1 MNHSPF
7 YTEKELKGFDFA
19 PWGGIEGFLKAS
31 SNGATAVNRGIALK
45 RLVPDLSRAVD
56 MTATAGAS
64 LPFDITN
71 EAGDIIDTSADWQNK
86 VGGMGDPQRLLYLLF
101 SSLCGGAAYLIPQRT
116 PKFIFDLQ
124 YVVPHSITPQIYREG
139 LQYFDRAS
147 ELGVVEKYNPNE
159 IIYFWLPDSDVEIG
173 AARNTPLSNAIT
185 DAELIL
191 NSTNTM
197 KIYGERG
204 FVPLTLLGAK
214 GMPDSAERQKAEG
227 FFDRLLKGG
236 FDVLAKIINSDAL
249 SIIRLGAGFEEL
261 KGAYVEIKRESS
273 ESIAK
278 SFGIPS
284 AMFMSDNAFASE
296 FDALTRQWYMTSR
309 FRSIY
314 QCVEGVFNTQL
325 LKQYKLKWTFHLDEL
340 DIFQEDE
347 SARAAS
353 LSSLVSAID
362 VNPKIAKLGM
372 DILGYDMTEE
382 ESASLD
388 KIIADKKADKEKVNE
403 QMDKPKQEVPDMQEP
418 NPAVNLSTDEIKD
431 LALWHTKSIAWFKKG
446 KVGFVDWENKNLREE
461 VAAPIRV
468 KLVAAN
474 SEESITKAFELD
486 TISGGMLFAP
496 QVKAI
501 QSLADAINK
510 AVDKS

>member
-7 YTEKELKGFDFA
+7 YTQQELKNFDFS

-31 SNGATAVNRGIALK
+31 SNGASANNRSVALK

-56 MTATAGAS
+56 MTATAVSS
-64 LPFDITN
+64 LPFDITDI
-71 EAGDIIDTSADWQNK
+71 GGKIIDSSISWKNEIVCMSNPK
-86 VGGMGDPQRLLYLLF
+86 RLLYLIA
-101 SSLCGGAAYLIPQRT
+101 SSLCGGAAYLIPERT
-116 PKFIFDLQ
+116 PKAIFDLQ
-124 YVVPHSITPQIYREG
+124 YVVPHSIIPYVDREG
-139 LQYFDRAS
+139 LRYFDRVTDQGES
-147 ELGVVEKYNPNE
+147 DRYQPKDIV
-159 IIYFWLPDSDVEIG
+159 YFWLPDSDVEIG
-173 AARNTPLSNAIT
+173 AALNTPLSNAMT

-197 KIYGERG
+197 RIYGERG

-214 GMPDSAERQKAEG
+214 GMPDSAARKEAEG

-249 SIIRLGAGFEEL
+249 SVIKLGAGFEEL

-296 FDALTRQWYMTSR
+296 FAALTRQWYTASR

-314 QCVEGVFNTQL
+314 QTIEETFNSQL
-325 LKQYKLKWTFHLDEL
+325 LNQHELKMTFHLEEMDV
-340 DIFQEDE
+340 FQEDE
-347 SARAAS
+347 SNRASS

-362 VNPKIAKLGM
+362 TNPKIAKLSM

-382 ESASLD
+382 EAAMLD
-388 KIIADKKADKEKVNE
+388 EVIADKENAKKEVDENIGKEPEYIE
-403 QMDKPKQEVPDMQEP
+403 QTKP
-418 NPAVNLSTDEIKD
+418 VNLSPDEIKD
-431 LALWHTKSIAWFKKG
+431 LALWHTKAAAWFKKG
-446 KVGFVDWENKNLREE
+446 KSGYVDWENKNLREE
-461 VAAPIRV
+461 IAAPIRA
-468 KLVAAN
+468 KLAIAK
-474 SEESITKAFELD
+474 SEDDIAKAFELD
-486 TISGGMLFAP
+486 TVTDGMLFAP

-501 QSLADAINK
+501 QALADAINRAADGQIK
-510 AVDKS
+510 

>member
-191 NSTNTM
+191 SSTNTM

-249 SIIRLGAGFEEL
+249 SIIRLGAGFE
-261 KGAYVEIKRESS
+261 
-273 ESIAK
+273 
-278 SFGIPS
+278 
-284 AMFMSDNAFASE
+284 
-296 FDALTRQWYMTSR
+296 
-309 FRSIY
+309 
-314 QCVEGVFNTQL
+314 
-325 LKQYKLKWTFHLDEL
+325 
-340 DIFQEDE
+340 
-347 SARAAS
+347 
-353 LSSLVSAID
+353 
-362 VNPKIAKLGM
+362 
-372 DILGYDMTEE
+372 
-382 ESASLD
+382 
-388 KIIADKKADKEKVNE
+388 
-403 QMDKPKQEVPDMQEP
+403 
-418 NPAVNLSTDEIKD
+418 
-431 LALWHTKSIAWFKKG
+431 
-446 KVGFVDWENKNLREE
+446 
-461 VAAPIRV
+461 
-468 KLVAAN
+468 
-474 SEESITKAFELD
+474 
-486 TISGGMLFAP
+486 
-496 QVKAI
+496 
-501 QSLADAINK
+501 
-510 AVDKS
+510 